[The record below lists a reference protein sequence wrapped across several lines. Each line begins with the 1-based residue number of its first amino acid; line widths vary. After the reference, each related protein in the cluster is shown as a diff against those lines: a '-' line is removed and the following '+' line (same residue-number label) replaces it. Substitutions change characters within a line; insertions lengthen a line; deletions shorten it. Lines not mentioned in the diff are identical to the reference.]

1 MACAADSLSSRRR
14 SSRSLCAL
22 AAVAATIAS
31 IAPAFTGVGCS
42 WRRSSQHLVARGSA
56 SAPFPIWED
65 DIDISRTVR
74 ELLAEAKPP
83 EEAMR
88 QAAVTWPGLWRV
100 VQAPHLRSIG
110 SVALTRVDVYYD
122 IATQGDGFAIRSF
135 VRFEGPLW
143 HGWLNAA
150 GDVHA
155 LPVKTPEVEINF
167 SDFWVDLDSALPRK
181 ASEQRDEMLR
191 SIAAPFFVRDLSH
204 FPVSAVDGRSNLT
217 IF

>member
-56 SAPFPIWED
+56 SEPFPIWED

-122 IATQGDGFAIRSF
+122 IATQGNPNRLWDVRCHMEAEEAEEASKVCVSVDPPKKDRLGTRFSLVKFRSA
-135 VRFEGPLW
+135 RR
-143 HGWLNAA
+143 
-150 GDVHA
+150 
-155 LPVKTPEVEINF
+155 
-167 SDFWVDLDSALPRK
+167 RK
-181 ASEQRDEMLR
+181 MS
-191 SIAAPFFVRDLSH
+191 
-204 FPVSAVDGRSNLT
+204 G
-217 IF
+217 